1 LQSVKPKERSKI
13 YLMGSNTP
21 LKWIYDSS
29 MGLVIELP
37 TELKAK
43 MSKAGQLAYGF
54 KIEV

>member
-1 LQSVKPKERSKI
+1 
-13 YLMGSNTP
+13 MGSNTP